1 MKKVL
6 KKSIPLLMA
15 VIVLFQTVYSSVE
28 TAKAAALPEVI
39 YYTYWDL
46 ISSLYGV
53 CGYDTKI
60 DESVINNHSVTGKQ
74 AWDNFVT
81 FVENS
86 AKANYKF
93 LEDGASKAFS
103 ELENLVNNVTDKGF
117 SITQDLYDMLKS
129 VFADQ
134 VANNN
139 KFNTLSEDSIKNMIY
154 SICGV
159 KSGSLGSSGVVDLIK
174 SGRLLNICKVDSNY
188 FIFCCK
194 SGYILSDMEKRYSL
208 YLYVFNSVSDGSQT
222 YSGYCSACAV
232 VDYTGKISEG
242 SFGNSAY
249 SYPNFIIKNGSFV
262 GTDTIGAQTSAEAC
276 PKEVPEVVPW
286 RKEVT
291 VPDEWRVIPGGGSDE
306 DPDKDPEKNPDALPV
321 WLPIK
326 PLKPDKPDSTED
338 PSTETPEDP
347 NKKDDPDKKKE
358 PVVNPIIN
366 PSTGNVVDPNTG
378 LDIDPATGKLID
390 PDTGELIDPDMSDS
404 VNKVNKYGDITKLF
418 PFCIPFDLVKLIKG
432 MSAEKAPPVF
442 HFEHKF
448 KGINYT
454 FVVDVDLSD
463 YDKYIKVFR
472 FGLQVIFV
480 ITLMFLTVKFSKLFS

>member
-28 TAKAAALPEVI
+28 TARAAALPEVI

-93 LEDGASKAFS
+93 LSDGASKAFS

-134 VANNN
+134 VENVSNGN
-139 KFNTLSEDSIKNMIY
+139 QFDCSSYDSINKVISAITGGGYLMKSYCDALISGKALLNVVYDNGKYYCFVLNKSDGLAYNYQYVSWYGGTYLFNAMGNDGSLHRVNVY
-154 SICGV
+154 GSLVVNGKV
-159 KSGSLGSSGVVDLIK
+159 ASDSGSDCS
-174 SGRLLNICKVDSNY
+174 
-188 FIFCCK
+188 
-194 SGYILSDMEKRYSL
+194 
-208 YLYVFNSVSDGSQT
+208 SVSS
-222 YSGYCSACAV
+222 
-232 VDYTGKISEG
+232 
-242 SFGNSAY
+242 
-249 SYPNFIIKNGSFV
+249 PNYQWIIKNEHFV
-262 GTDTIGAQTSAEAC
+262 GTDTIRAQVSEGAC
-276 PKEVPEVVPW
+276 PAEVPEVVPW

-291 VPDEWRVIPGGGSDE
+291 VPDEWRVIPGGGSDD
-306 DPDKDPEKNPDALPV
+306 DPDKNPDALPV
-321 WLPIK
+321 VIPIK
-326 PLKPDKPDSTED
+326 PTPGKDPDSTED

-347 NKKDDPDKKKE
+347 DKKDDPDKKKD

-366 PSTGNVVDPNTG
+366 PDTGNVVDPNTG
-378 LDIDPATGKLID
+378 WDIDPSTGMLIN
-390 PDTGELIDPDMSDS
+390 PNTGELVNPDTSNTVS
-404 VNKVNKYGDITKLF
+404 NASKFGDITKLF

-472 FGLQVIFV
+472 FGLQVLFV

>member
-74 AWDNFVT
+74 AWDNFIT

-93 LEDGASKAFS
+93 LSDGASKAFS

-134 VANNN
+134 VAN
-139 KFNTLSEDSIKNMIY
+139 SSMKNQFDCSSTDKITNMLCNIMGCSDFDGVDCLY
-154 SICGV
+154 SISLSV
-159 KSGSLGSSGVVDLIK
+159 YSGSL
-174 SGRLLNICKVDSNY
+174 LNIVYSPSWGRYDVWTGTGDLVLKNNQLRLDDELYFPQYYITSWVDKKKMSSQKY
-188 FIFCCK
+188 
-194 SGYILSDMEKRYSL
+194 
-208 YLYVFNSVSDGSQT
+208 YVTTNTDFYWV
-222 YSGYCSACAV
+222 
-232 VDYTGKISEG
+232 IR
-242 SFGNSAY
+242 
-249 SYPNFIIKNGSFV
+249 NGAFV
-262 GTDTIGAQTSAEAC
+262 GTDTIGAQASTEAC

-291 VPDEWRVIPGGGSDE
+291 VPDEWRKANPKK
-306 DPDKDPEKNPDALPV
+306 DPDKDPKDDPEALPV

-338 PSTETPEDP
+338 PNKKPDSTEDP
-347 NKKDDPDKKKE
+347 DKKNDPDKKKD

>member
-93 LEDGASKAFS
+93 LSDGASKAFS

-134 VANNN
+134 MEYTNTQNQFDCSTYDKVQEFVHSITGGYASTSVA
-139 KFNTLSEDSIKNMIY
+139 KSIVADSSTLLDIISVVEGGKLYYYIFATSGGLY
-154 SICGV
+154 CGDY
-159 KSGSLGSSGVVDLIK
+159 KYDRSYNAY
-174 SGRLLNICKVDSNY
+174 LLW
-188 FIFCCK
+188 
-194 SGYILSDMEKRYSL
+194 R
-208 YLYVFNSVSDGSQT
+208 SDGKDTIGSVASRVLDGVT
-222 YSGYCSACAV
+222 DYDYSASMK
-232 VDYTGKISEG
+232 TNMPSW
-242 SFGNSAY
+242 
-249 SYPNFIIKNGSFV
+249 IIKNGAFS
-262 GTDTIGAQTSAEAC
+262 GTDTIGAQVSEGAC
-276 PKEVPEVVPW
+276 PAEVPEVVPW

-291 VPDEWRVIPGGGSDE
+291 VPDEWRVIPGGGSDD
-306 DPDKDPEKNPDALPV
+306 DPDKNPDALPV
-321 WLPIK
+321 VIPIK
-326 PLKPDKPDSTED
+326 PTPGKDPDSTED

-347 NKKDDPDKKKE
+347 DKKDDPDKKKD

-366 PSTGNVVDPNTG
+366 PDTGNVVDPNTG
-378 LDIDPATGKLID
+378 WDIDPSTGMLIN
-390 PDTGELIDPDMSDS
+390 PNTGELVNPDTSNTVS
-404 VNKVNKYGDITKLF
+404 NASKFGDITKLF

-432 MSAEKAPPVF
+432 MSAEKALPVF
-442 HFEHKF
+442 HFEHRF

-463 YDKYIKVFR
+463 YDKYIKIFR
-472 FGLQVIFV
+472 FGLQVLFV

>member
-1 MKKVL
+1 MKKIL

-53 CGYDTKI
+53 CGYDTQI
-60 DESVINNHSVTGKQ
+60 DETVINNHSVTGKQ

-93 LEDGASKAFS
+93 LGDGASKAFS

-134 VANNN
+134 VANSSLKNQFDCSSTDKITN
-139 KFNTLSEDSIKNMIY
+139 MLCNITGCSDFNGVDFLY
-154 SICGV
+154 SISSSV
-159 KSGSLGSSGVVDLIK
+159 YSGSI
-174 SGRLLNICKVDSNY
+174 LNIVYSSYWNRYDVWVGVGDLTFNGGYLEFDDDLYYPHSYISIYVDS
-188 FIFCCK
+188 K
-194 SGYILSDMEKRYSL
+194 SISDQRGKYIT
-208 YLYVFNSVSDGSQT
+208 T
-222 YSGYCSACAV
+222 YK
-232 VDYTGKISEG
+232 DY
-242 SFGNSAY
+242 AW
-249 SYPNFIIKNGSFV
+249 IIKNGAFV
-262 GTDTIGAQTSAEAC
+262 GTDTIGAQVSEGAC

-291 VPDEWRVIPGGGSDE
+291 VPDEWRVIPGGGSDD
-306 DPDKDPEKNPDALPV
+306 DPDKNPDALPV
-321 WLPIK
+321 VIPIK
-326 PLKPDKPDSTED
+326 PTPGKDPDSTED

-347 NKKDDPDKKKE
+347 DKKDDPDKKKD

-366 PSTGNVVDPNTG
+366 PDTGNVVDPNTG
-378 LDIDPATGKLID
+378 WDIDPSTGMLIN
-390 PDTGELIDPDMSDS
+390 PNTGELVNPDTSNTVS
-404 VNKVNKYGDITKLF
+404 NASKFGDITKLF